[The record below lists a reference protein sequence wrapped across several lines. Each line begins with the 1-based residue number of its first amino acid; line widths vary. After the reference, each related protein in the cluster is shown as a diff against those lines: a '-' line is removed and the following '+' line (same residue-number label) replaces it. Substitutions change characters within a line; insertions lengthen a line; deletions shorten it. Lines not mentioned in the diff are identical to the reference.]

1 MKKLFITVSILL
13 IGTLGAIAQI
23 TMQKNEEGILILDD
37 GEKFFFYQMEPKS
50 FEGKYERRH
59 YIHPLWGPDGAV
71 LTEDFPADHLHHRGV
86 FWAWHQVYIGQKQIG
101 DPWELIDFEQDLKD
115 IEFRSR
121 QDGTGLLSL
130 RVNWLSDQWKKE
142 GKKVPYLEENSTII
156 IHPIEKNYRRLDFE
170 ISLLALEKDLFIG
183 GSDDEKGYSGFSVRM
198 VLPDDVKFSGQEGAV
213 EPELTAVESPAYI
226 NILGSMGKEGKKAGI
241 VIIDHP
247 KNPGYPQ
254 SWILRKRNS
263 MQNAA
268 FPGNSIIPVSSF
280 SPLVLKYTMLVYK
293 GKMSDKKIRSIVENL

>member
-50 FEGKYERRH
+50 FEGKYERQH

-86 FWAWHQVYIGQKQIG
+86 FWAWHQVYIGEKQIG

>member
-1 MKKLFITVSILL
+1 MKKLFVNVCVFWFATA
-13 IGTLGAIAQI
+13 GAFAQI

-37 GEKFFFYQMEPKS
+37 GEEVFFYQMEPES

-71 LTEDFPADHLHHRGV
+71 LTEDFPSDHLHHRGI
-86 FWAWHQVYIGQKQIG
+86 FWAWHQVWIGDQQIG
-101 DPWELIDFEQDLKD
+101 DPWELIDFEQDIKD

-121 QDGTGLLSL
+121 QDGTGLLSIK
-130 RVNWLSDQWKKE
+130 VNWLSDQWKVA

-156 IHPIEKNYRRLDFE
+156 IYPLEKNYRRLDFE
-170 ISLLALEKDLFIG
+170 INLLALEKNLFIG

-198 VLPDDVKFSGQEGAV
+198 VLPDDVKFSGNEGSV
-213 EPELTAVESPAYI
+213 EPEVTAVESPGYI
-226 NILGSMGKEGKKAGI
+226 NISGSMGREGKKAGI

-254 SWILRKRNS
+254 SWILRKKNS

-268 FPGNSIIPVSSF
+268 FPGNSIIPVSQF
-280 SPLVLKYTMLVYK
+280 SPLVLKYTLLVYK
-293 GKMSDKKIRSIVENL
+293 GKMSDKMIDRNRENW

>member
-101 DPWELIDFEQDLKD
+101 DPWELKDFEQDLKD

-226 NILGSMGKEGKKAGI
+226 NILGSMGKESKKAGI